1 MEFGPIFRTIAR
13 HRVRFFLIVA
23 EVALTLALVV
33 NCVSLILDARA
44 DLARESGFDDENL
57 IQVVSQPFEEAFR
70 EPAYANRVVDS
81 DVQALRSMPGV
92 KAASNTVLSP
102 WSGNVSITAV
112 RPESQDQAEGT
123 QTQVYVGDPALFDT
137 LGIEVTQGRNF
148 TLEEFERGNDGRSDV
163 NVIVNQALA
172 DRLFPEGKALG
183 QRLRYPG
190 TEDPQVMTIVGII
203 DRYYKPAGEN
213 VSDRVMF
220 SAQRTGS
227 YEYGS
232 QYLVRT
238 EPGQAQAVLADL
250 EATLLRVDPG
260 RNFYLDTVP
269 ELRARAQS
277 RSRTLVA
284 TLNGVMALL
293 LLVTALG
300 IVGITSFSVA
310 ERTRQIGV
318 RRALGATRQ
327 DIVRY
332 FLLENWMVT
341 TFGALLGVALAVG
354 LNIGLVNL
362 AEGNRLSWP
371 LLAAGVV
378 LVWVI
383 GQGAALGPALR
394 GSRVPPAIATRNV

>member
-13 HRVRFFLIVA
+13 HRVRFILIVA

-44 DLARESGFDDENL
+44 ELAQESGFDDENL

-70 EPAYANRVVDS
+70 EPAYANRVAES

-92 KAASNTVLSP
+92 KAVSQTLLSP
-102 WSGNVSITAV
+102 WAGNVSITSM
-112 RPESQDQAEGT
+112 RPEAQDEAEGT
-123 QTQVYVGDPALFDT
+123 QTQVYIGDTALFDT

-148 TLEEFERGNDGRSDV
+148 TLEEVERGNDGRSGV
-163 NVIVNQALA
+163 NVIVNQELA
-172 DRLFPEGKALG
+172 DRLFPDGNALG

-203 DRYYKPAGEN
+203 DRFHKPAGEN

-220 SAQRTGS
+220 SAERTSS

-232 QYLVRT
+232 QYLIRT

-250 EATLLRVDPG
+250 EATLLRIDPG
-260 RNFYLDTVP
+260 RNFHLDTVP
-269 ELRARAQS
+269 ELRAIAQS

-341 TFGALLGVALAVG
+341 TFGALLGVGLAVG

-378 LVWVI
+378 LVWII